1 MYHTSEDELEHRA
14 RGTSPHSQCSG
25 ERDPPAM
32 DVDEES
38 AVRLTLTE
46 VKAWSF
52 GKLEGLTRP
61 SFSGGLVKPLLTQ
74 LASWLSMEP

>member
-1 MYHTSEDELEHRA
+1 MCRSSEEELEHRT
-14 RGTSPHSQCSG
+14 RDRSPHTHRSG

-38 AVRLTLTE
+38 TVGRDWRLTLTE

-52 GKLEGLTRP
+52 GKLERLTRP
-61 SFSGGLVKPLLTQ
+61 SLSGGLVKP
-74 LASWLSMEP
+74 S